1 MVKTE
6 KALAVF
12 KQTAGKYLDSSVHK
26 PVGEITKDNGTVYLV
41 CWCDVTDMGF
51 AWDLNEQEL
60 TETLLELDIGTWC
73 AWVLR
78 GCPTGEDEDEED
90 ESSNRRIK
98 GSSKRLGKKN
108 QRQ

>member
-1 MVKTE
+1 MVKTD
-6 KALAVF
+6 KALAIF
-12 KQTAGKYLDSSVHK
+12 KQTANKYLDSSVHK

-51 AWDLNEQEL
+51 AWDLNEQDL

-78 GCPTGEDEDEED
+78 GCPTGEDE
-90 ESSNRRIK
+90 SSSSHRIK
-98 GSSKRLGKKN
+98 GSRKRLGKRNLKL
-108 QRQ
+108 

>member
-1 MVKTE
+1 MVKTD

-12 KQTAGKYLDSSVHK
+12 KQTANKYLDSSVHK

-51 AWDLNEQEL
+51 AWDLNEQDL

-78 GCPTGEDEDEED
+78 GCPTGEDE
-90 ESSNRRIK
+90 SSSSHRIK
-98 GSSKRLGKKN
+98 GSRKRLGKRNLKL
-108 QRQ
+108 

>member
-12 KQTAGKYLDSSVHK
+12 KQTANKYLDSSVHK

-51 AWDLNEQEL
+51 AWDLNEQDL
-60 TETLLELDIGTWC
+60 TETLLELEICSWC

-78 GCPTGEDEDEED
+78 GCPTGEDEED
-90 ESSNRRIK
+90 ESSSNRRIK
-98 GSSKRLGKKN
+98 GSSKRLGKRNLKL
-108 QRQ
+108 

>member
-1 MVKTE
+1 MVRTD

-12 KQTAGKYLDSSVHK
+12 KQTANKYLDSSIHK

-51 AWDLNEQEL
+51 AWDLNEQDL

-78 GCPTGEDEDEED
+78 GCPTGEDE
-90 ESSNRRIK
+90 SSSSHRIK
-98 GSSKRLGKKN
+98 GSRKRLGKRNLKL
-108 QRQ
+108 